1 MITKTPIDLIKE
13 AAKSEEFKDKQK
25 DIAKEPK
32 EIEGEELECSVNE
45 DVTETISAELKANY
59 SDCIKDMPIIP
70 KELIAYKAEM
80 VPVFKNESNYFVE
93 MDNVAKYMSA
103 WDLKDVKEA
112 MEKIAES
119 NDLPL
124 SQLSLVIES
133 KDYMESVIKEADEIG
148 KLGDKK
154 LLEDCALAVKLID
167 MLKQEGINVVLT
179 H

>member
-1 MITKTPIDLIKE
+1 MITKKPIDLIKE
-13 AAKSEEFKDKQK
+13 AAKSEEFNDN
-25 DIAKEPK
+25 KEPK
-32 EIEGEELECSVNE
+32 EIEGEKLEE
-45 DVTETISAELKANY
+45 GGDVTETITAELKANY
-59 SDCIKDMPIIP
+59 AECIKDMPIIP
-70 KELIAYKAEM
+70 KEIVAYKSEM
-80 VPVFKNESNYFVE
+80 IPVFKNESSYFVE

-112 MEKIAES
+112 MEKSAES